1 MAPAN
6 EGSPFQTPN
15 HDLYVVGIGASAG
28 GLEALERFFSHVPL
42 DSGMAF
48 VVVQHL
54 SPDFKSMMDEL
65 LARRTDL
72 PIRLVEDG
80 MPVEADHVYL
90 IPPKTEMIIS
100 GGKLLLSER
109 DRQQEL
115 SLPIDVFFRSLAQ
128 DCGARAVAV
137 VLSGGGS
144 DGSRGIRD
152 VHEAGGTVFVQS
164 LESAQFAGMPKAAF
178 DAGVA
183 DAVLPPEEMPALLAE
198 HLRFGRDAS
207 KRPDAALPPQG
218 LSAIYRMLEEEFGL
232 DFTHYKPSTVTRRIE
247 RRLRLARAGDLKG
260 YVERLRTERDELDV
274 LYRDLLIGVTRFF
287 RNDEAFAVL
296 ERRVLPDMLRA
307 GPPEAPFRVW
317 VAGCATGEEAYS
329 LAIVLHEL
337 TTKLGPRPVKIF
349 ATDVHPGS
357 LEFAAR
363 ALYDEESVAAVD
375 AERRERYFVRRGPG
389 FQVVPELRQMVV
401 FAPHNVVRD
410 APFTRVDLVSC
421 RNLLIYLQPPAQQ
434 KVLSLFHFALNRGG
448 VLFLGPSESQ
458 GGMARDFEAIDG
470 HWRIYRK
477 FSNARFSPVDVGR
490 RPARAPEG
498 RALGASLVQPAGRP
512 SLTSLIGT
520 YDALLD
526 EFMPPGLLVNE
537 RGELLHAF
545 AGASRLLRPHDG
557 RQGLDVLELVDPDLK
572 AVLVGGLQRARKEG
586 APVVYRGV
594 RVGDEA
600 RYEVSVRPVL
610 GRGGGAH
617 LLVTLTPSAGPAA
630 PRAPE
635 AEIDAGDA
643 SREQIGALESEL
655 SATKENLQAAIEE
668 LETSNEELQA
678 ANEELLASNEELQS
692 TNEELQSVNEELYT
706 VNAEYQRK
714 LSELVELTNDM
725 DNLLASTDVGA
736 IFLDAE
742 LRIRKFTPR
751 VADVFR
757 LLPQDVGRPIENF
770 THSMLHPGLG
780 EDLRRVL
787 ATGKPVEREVRLTGG
802 RSFFLRVL
810 PYRAKG
816 QVDGVVLTL
825 IDVSGL
831 KAAEDALFHERYLLN
846 SLLAGVPDAIYF
858 KDVRG
863 RFIRVNGAMA
873 DRLGVDDPAEAAGKT
888 PFELPEREVALAAQH
903 KDEAV
908 LRGGEAELYK
918 LERRALGGDAEGW
931 DLVSRLPLVDAA
943 GATVGV
949 IGIYRD
955 VTEQKRAEEEIR
967 AAVRRRD
974 QFLAMLSHELR
985 NPLGAI
991 VTATA
996 LLKAGPERP
1005 EQRRKVLDI
1014 FERQSQQM
1022 ARLLDDLLDA
1032 SRVTQN
1038 KIELR
1043 RRVLDLRAVVRDACD
1058 AARSLMDARGVNF
1071 SVELGPR
1078 PLYVDG
1084 DPVRLQQIHVNLL
1097 SNAAKYTPRGG
1108 HVRLEVTREGGQ
1120 ALARVVDDG
1129 VGIPADMIGSV
1140 FDLFVQSAR
1149 TLDRSDG
1156 GLGVGLTLVR
1166 SLVAMHGGTVSARS
1180 EGEGKGSEFVVRLP
1194 LAPAPTAE
1202 GADHM
1207 PPLADRGGARRVAI
1221 VEDNADS
1228 REMMCHF
1235 LELAGFDCESAGDGP
1250 SGLALIERSAP
1261 DVALVDVGLPGMDG
1275 FEVARRVR
1283 HNPKLGHTF
1292 LIAVTGYGQ
1301 PSDRTRAIEAGFDA
1315 HVVKPVQPETL
1326 VRLLARGRDPGPAE
1340 GASARERAPERPRSD
1355 RPRHEGQGHDGR
1367 RPDGHSPGGHR
1378 IDGHPP
1384 DGHRPGGH
1392 SPDGHRPG
1400 GRRPEGNGAPT
1411 AD

>member
-1 MAPAN
+1 MAPNA
-6 EGSPFQTPN
+6 ESPAFRAPN
-15 HDLYVVGIGASAG
+15 SELYVVGVGASAG

-42 DSGMAF
+42 DTGMAF

-65 LARRTDL
+65 LARRTAL

-80 MPVEADHVYL
+80 VRVEPNHIYL
-90 IPPKTEMIIS
+90 IPPKTEMIIAE
-100 GGKLLLSER
+100 GRLLLSER

-128 DCGARAVAV
+128 DCGERAVAV

-152 VHEAGGTVFVQS
+152 VHEAGGTVLVQS

-183 DAVLPPEEMPALLAE
+183 DAVLAPEDMPALLVE

-207 KRPDAALPPQG
+207 PRPDETLPPQG

-247 RRLRLARAGDLKG
+247 RRLRLVRAGDLKG
-260 YVERLRTERDELDV
+260 YVERLRKEREELDV

-287 RNDEAFAVL
+287 RNEEAFAVL
-296 ERRVLPDMLRA
+296 ERGVLPELLRA

-337 TTKLGPRPVKIF
+337 TSKIGGRPVKIF

-363 ALYDEESVAAVD
+363 AHYDEDSVAAID
-375 AERRERYFVRRGPG
+375 AERRERYFVRRGPSY
-389 FQVVPELRQMVV
+389 QVVPELRQMVV
-401 FAPHNVVRD
+401 FAQHNVVRD

-421 RNLLIYLQPPAQQ
+421 RNMLIYLQPAAQQ

-458 GGMARDFEAIDG
+458 GGMARDFETIDG
-470 HWRIYRK
+470 HWRLYRK
-477 FSNARFSPVDVGR
+477 FSSGRFQPVDMRQGLV
-490 RPARAPEG
+490 RPYEG
-498 RALGASLVQPAGRP
+498 RLPAPTLAQPVAGRP
-512 SLTSLIGT
+512 SLTSLLGT

-537 RGELLHAF
+537 RGELVHAF
-545 AGASRLLRPHDG
+545 AGASRFLRPHDG
-557 RQGLDVLELVDPDLK
+557 RQALDVLDLVGPELK
-572 AVLVGGLQRARKEG
+572 AVLVGGLQRARKDG
-586 APVVYRGV
+586 APVVYKGV
-594 RVGDEA
+594 RVGPDEA
-600 RYEVSVRPVL
+600 RHEVSVRPML
-610 GRGGGAH
+610 GRGVGGGH
-617 LLVTLTPSAGPAA
+617 LLVTITPGGGPAA

-643 SREQIGALESEL
+643 SREQIGALEAEL
-655 SATKENLQAAIEE
+655 SSTKENLQAAIEE

-714 LSELVELTNDM
+714 LAELVELTNDM

-736 IFLDAE
+736 VFLDAE

-787 ATGKPVEREVRLTGG
+787 STGRPVEREVRLTGG
-802 RSFFLRVL
+802 PSFFLRVL

-816 QVDGVVLTL
+816 AVDGVVLTL

-863 RFIRVNGAMA
+863 RFIRVNRAMA
-873 DRLGVDDPAEAAGKT
+873 ARLGLPDPAEAAGKT
-888 PFELPEREVALAAQH
+888 PFELPERETALAAQH
-903 KDEAV
+903 KDEVV

-918 LERRALGGDAEGW
+918 LERREGPGGAEEW
-931 DLVSRLPLVDAA
+931 DLVSRLPLADTA
-943 GATVGV
+943 GGTVGV

-996 LLKAGPERP
+996 LLKAGGERP
-1005 EQRRKVLDI
+1005 ETQHKILDI

-1043 RRVLDLRAVVRDACD
+1043 KRVLDLRTIIKDACD
-1058 AARSLMDARGVNF
+1058 AAKSLMDARGVNF
-1071 SVELGPR
+1071 SVELEPR

-1097 SNAAKYTPRGG
+1097 NNAGKYTPRGG
-1108 HVRLEVTREGGQ
+1108 HVRLEVKREGGQ
-1120 ALARVVDDG
+1120 ALTRVVDDG
-1129 VGIPADMIGSV
+1129 VGIPPDMLGTV
-1140 FDLFVQSAR
+1140 FDLFVQSPR
-1149 TLDRSDG
+1149 TLDRADG

-1166 SLVAMHGGTVSARS
+1166 SLVAMHGGAVDAKS

-1202 GADHM
+1202 TADQM
-1207 PPLADRGGARRVAI
+1207 APLADRGGARRVAI

-1235 LELAGFDCESAGDGP
+1235 LEIAGFDCHSAGDGP
-1250 SGLALIERSAP
+1250 AGLALIEQTAP

-1283 HNPKLGHTF
+1283 SNPKLAHTF

-1301 PSDRTRAIEAGFDA
+1301 PTDRTRAIEAGFDA
-1315 HVVKPVQPETL
+1315 HVVKPVQPESL
-1326 VRLLARGRDPGPAE
+1326 VRLLARGRNVDAA
-1340 GASARERAPERPRSD
+1340 GAPPARERPPELPPHSD
-1355 RPRHEGQGHDGR
+1355 RSRT
-1367 RPDGHSPGGHR
+1367 DGHRLDGHR
-1378 IDGHPP
+1378 LDGHHPDGHPP
-1384 DGHRPGGH
+1384 DGHRPN
-1392 SPDGHRPG
+1392 
-1400 GRRPEGNGAPT
+1400 GNGAPA